1 MSFAVLN
8 WMWGYYEFYM
18 LNDCCYIALKL
29 VYCTHFEAGKIFR
42 LKSQKYFKNQCI
54 IGKQIQMQT
63 LMENSSL
70 LSTNM
75 LNDCG

>member
-1 MSFAVLN
+1 MSQAVVVVTCKTKICFQLS
-8 WMWGYYEFYM
+8 W
-18 LNDCCYIALKL
+18 NDCCYIACKL

-63 LMENSSL
+63 LNGKL
-70 LSTNM
+70 KFIIY
-75 LNDCG
+75 